1 MGTISSGVGIM
12 SGMDIQA
19 IVSQLMAIEQ
29 RPKDLISQ
37 RIKTITAQQT
47 AFMTLQAKIMALQL
61 SASNFNKESVFQQK
75 AVNVSD
81 EDVLSV
87 TADKN
92 ATLGSYAFRVKQLAT
107 NHHLVTGGYSS
118 LNSNFGIGTVSF
130 EIGNGQVGKSTD
142 LSFINGQ
149 QGFQRGTITIDD
161 RAGNSSEIDLSAVL
175 TVTDVLDKIN
185 ADTTVNVTA
194 SVDGDSIVITDNN
207 SAATGTLSITGQPAQ
222 SLGIAGTTSG
232 TETKIIGSDI
242 HYLTAETKLD
252 QLNDGLGIRGLG
264 YGADLIFS
272 NGTEDFLSVDI
283 REKMYKEIGEFSA
296 ENSTTLQSLNSG
308 QGIRLG
314 KFRITDQNGRVI
326 DIDLNE
332 LAQKPELQDKPV
344 TLTHVEE
351 FIQEK
356 VTEKNAEL
364 NPSGEPDFKGMD
376 ISFVFGS
383 ADHIT
388 VTDNSKPFSN
398 NSEAERKSHFIVED
412 LDGGY
417 AAADLGIVDDISG
430 DNIHGEVIWKMETLG
445 DLVNAVNNHW
455 DNWDSSLVG
464 DDKRLVQLSIDQ
476 TGDNVLL
483 NYNGSGTLSLS
494 QTDTAVDLGLIDS
507 DGQTLAQGRRL
518 IAGLN
523 TVMLRSLNG
532 GNAGSNQITH
542 GGQITITD
550 RDGNNSTIDLTHAFT
565 VQDVINAINAD
576 ENINVTASANK
587 VGNGIKISDNS
598 TGSGNLIIDDAA
610 GSTLA
615 QQLNLTVNDAVSSVD
630 SGNLQLQYISEATRL
645 DDYRNGGGVRLGEFH
660 ITDNNGQKYT
670 VDISNAETIG
680 DVIDKIKL
688 VTPDTIVARINDNGD
703 GLVIIDVPENSPED
717 SEGNPLFEQ
726 APLKIT
732 DVDGGYAAYDL
743 GLLGPVKQNADGF
756 YQVDGSLEFKL
767 EVGGGDTI
775 DDVVARINDADI
787 GIKASIINDG
797 SANSPYRLSFNSEVS
812 GRAGSVYIDPG
823 QTSLNTQTLS
833 EAQDAIVLMG
843 GGDEQ
848 SAFLVSSSSNTLKN
862 IISGTTLELKSTSD
876 SPVDITISE
885 DLDSIVEQM
894 NSFVG
899 AYNAIMDDIDANA
912 SFNPTT
918 FQRGLLFT
926 EHTVY
931 TAKSIL
937 QTLPSRVVSGLQPP
951 YNMLSSI
958 GISFA
963 PLGYE
968 TGTDAAGETS
978 NFAVA
983 TTPKLAFD
991 ETKFRDAFEDNP
1003 DAVTELFTKAET
1015 GIGDYIAGRLNE
1027 LADNT
1032 ESTMKRRVDAMQ
1044 SQQRMFEKRIEYL
1057 DEILANKEDRLYKQ
1071 FYAME
1076 EALAGM
1082 QSQQAALGG
1091 LSAMAASISKSFG

>member
-1 MGTISSGVGIM
+1 MGTITSGIGIM
-12 SGMDIQA
+12 SGIDIEA
-19 IVSQLMAIEQ
+19 IVTQLMAIER
-29 RPKDLISQ
+29 RPKDLLTQ
-37 RIKTITAQQT
+37 RINTITAQQT

-61 SASNFNKESVFQQK
+61 SAASFNKESVFQQK

-81 EDVLSV
+81 EDVLSL

-92 ATLGSYAFRVKQLAT
+92 AILGSYTFRVKQLAT

-118 LNSNFGIGTVSF
+118 LNSNFGTGTVSF
-130 EIGNGQVGKSTD
+130 EIGNGQVAKSTD

-149 QGFQRGTITIDD
+149 QGFQRGTITIND
-161 RAGNSSEIDLSAVL
+161 RAGNSSQIDLSAVL
-175 TVTDVLDKIN
+175 TVTDVLDAIN

-207 SAATGTLSITGQPAQ
+207 TAATGTLSITGQSAQ

-252 QLNDGLGIRGLG
+252 QLNGGLGIRGLG

-272 NGTEDFLSVDI
+272 NGIDDFLSVDI

-314 KFRITDQNGRVI
+314 KFRITDQNGRFV

-332 LAQKPELQDKPV
+332 LAQKPEMQDKPI

-364 NPSGEPDFKGMD
+364 NPSGAPDFKGMD
-376 ISFVFGS
+376 IGFVFGS
-383 ADHIT
+383 DDHIT
-388 VTDNSKPFSN
+388 VTDNSEAFS
-398 NSEAERKSHFIVED
+398 SDAEAERKSHFIIED
-412 LDGGY
+412 LDGGH
-417 AAADLGIVDDISG
+417 AASDLGIADDIAG
-430 DNIHGEVIWKMETLG
+430 ENIHGEVIWKMETLG
-445 DLVNAVNNHW
+445 GLVNAVNNHW
-455 DNWDSSLVG
+455 DNWDSSITG

-476 TGDNVLL
+476 TGDNVVLS
-483 NYNGSGTLSLS
+483 YNGSGTLSLS
-494 QTDTAVDLGLIDS
+494 QTDSAVDLGLIDS
-507 DGQTLAQGRRL
+507 DGQTLSQGRRL

-532 GNAGSNQITH
+532 GNAGANQITQ

-550 RDGNNSTIDLTHAFT
+550 RDGNNSTIDLTNAFT

-576 ENINVTASANK
+576 ENINIIASAND
-587 VGNGIKISDNS
+587 VGNGIKITDSS

-615 QQLNLTVNDAVSSVD
+615 QQLNLTVDDAVSSVD
-630 SGNLQLQYISEATRL
+630 SGNLQLQYISEATNL
-645 DDYRNGGGVRLGEFH
+645 DDYRNGGGVRLGEFY
-660 ITDNNGQKYT
+660 ITDATGQKYT
-670 VDISNAETIG
+670 VDISNAVTLG
-680 DVIDKIKL
+680 DVIDRINL
-688 VTPDTIVARINDNGD
+688 VTPETVIARINDNGD
-703 GLVIIDVPENSPED
+703 GLVIIDQAED
-717 SEGNPLFEQ
+717 SEGMPILDPT
-726 APLKIT
+726 PLKIT
-732 DVDGGYAAYDL
+732 DADGSYAAYDL
-743 GLLGPVKQNADGF
+743 GLLVSAKKNDDGF
-756 YQVDGSLEFKL
+756 YQTDGSLEFKL

-775 DDVVARINDADI
+775 DDVVSRINDADI

-812 GRAGSVYIDPG
+812 GRAGSIYIDPG
-823 QTSLNTQTLS
+823 QTSLSTQTLS

-848 SAFLVSSSSNTLKN
+848 SAFLVSSSSNTMKN
-862 IISGTTLELKSTSD
+862 IIHGTTLELKSTSD
-876 SPVDITISE
+876 SPVDITISQ

-912 SFNPTT
+912 SFNSTT
-918 FQRGLLFT
+918 LQRGLLFS

-937 QTLPSRVVSGLQPP
+937 QTLPSRVVSGLQQP

-963 PLGYE
+963 PLSYE
-968 TGTDAAGETS
+968 SGTDASGSTS

-991 ETKFRDAFEDNP
+991 ETKFREAFEDDP

-1015 GIGDYIAGRLNE
+1015 GIGDYIADRLNG

-1032 ESTMKRRVDAMQ
+1032 ESTMKRRVDSMQ
-1044 SQQRMFEKRIEYL
+1044 SQQKMFKQRIEYL

-1076 EALAGM
+1076 EALASM
-1082 QSQQAALGG
+1082 QSQQTSLNS
-1091 LSAMAASISKSFG
+1091 LSSMIASM